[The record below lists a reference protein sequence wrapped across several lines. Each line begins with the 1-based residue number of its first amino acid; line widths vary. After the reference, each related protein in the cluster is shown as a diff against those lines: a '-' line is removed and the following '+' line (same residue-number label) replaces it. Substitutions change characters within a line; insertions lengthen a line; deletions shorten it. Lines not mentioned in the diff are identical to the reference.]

1 MTIIINDYTIRID
14 QDQEPGQEL
23 TQRREETVENLGIRI
38 LVSESKLK
46 YKDIAHKMGITP
58 EWLSR
63 LMRKDLEPEM
73 REKILQAVSELRGEA
88 DDQ

>member
-1 MTIIINDYTIRID
+1 M
-14 QDQEPGQEL
+14 
-23 TQRREETVENLGIRI
+23 ENLGIRI

-46 YKDIAHKMGITP
+46 YKDIAQKMGITP

-73 REKILQAVSELRGEA
+73 REKILKAVSELRGEA
-88 DDQ
+88 DDE

>member
-1 MTIIINDYTIRID
+1 M
-14 QDQEPGQEL
+14 
-23 TQRREETVENLGIRI
+23 ENLGIRI

-46 YKDIAHKMGITP
+46 YKDIAQKMGITP

-73 REKILQAVSELRGEA
+73 REKILKAVSELRGEA

>member
-1 MTIIINDYTIRID
+1 M
-14 QDQEPGQEL
+14 
-23 TQRREETVENLGIRI
+23 ENLGIRI
-38 LVSESKLK
+38 LVSESKLR
-46 YKDIAHKMGITP
+46 YKDIAHQMGITP

-73 REKILQAVSELRGEA
+73 REKILTAISELRGEA

>member
-1 MTIIINDYTIRID
+1 M
-14 QDQEPGQEL
+14 
-23 TQRREETVENLGIRI
+23 ENLGIRI
-38 LVSESKLK
+38 LISESGLR
-46 YKDIAHKMGITP
+46 YKDIAQKMGITP

-73 REKILQAVSELRGEA
+73 RDKILKAVSELRGEA